1 MKIYIVALNDGEYAN
16 TAYLSETTS
25 LAKRTI
31 AKYSR
36 AFVHFEKAQKYAKE
50 WAAKEGMFVSTRSGS
65 GGITIFEVEM
75 DEEASECC

>member
-1 MKIYIVALNDGEYAN
+1 MKIYVVAINDGEYAN

-25 LAKRTI
+25 FAKKTI

-50 WAAKEGMFVSTRSGS
+50 WAAKEGMFVSTRNGS

-75 DEEASECC
+75 DEDICDYC